1 MVPAQS
7 LHNKASDTFARLV
20 MSYSFYKAIT
30 SSEETPR
37 DWNFTSLH
45 HLYVLRYPLW
55 QIAIPHPIRSDLAL
69 LPCFS
74 FFEQKMILNKGRLG
88 ECKRSII
95 PSGSLSHKDPL
106 CVSTLNTLH
115 TKAKY
120 RWTQSSAHF
129 CPKKKK
135 SVLFQTKCKDFK
147 KTAEKYI
154 VTRDIPICIV
164 KIYVCHVFLGL

>member
-1 MVPAQS
+1 MFCSGFICPEHQCCDTRLKSSVPHDDRYYFLYMGPAQS

-45 HLYVLRYPLW
+45 HLYVLRYPPW

-120 RWTQSSAHF
+120 R
-129 CPKKKK
+129 
-135 SVLFQTKCKDFK
+135 
-147 KTAEKYI
+147 
-154 VTRDIPICIV
+154 
-164 KIYVCHVFLGL
+164 